1 MAKVFTITEGL
12 ENMGAMKTGG
22 QGSVYKGRRLQ
33 QVTTAIKL
41 LPTPIYS
48 ESEADK
54 NYLDFQNEVRKL
66 KRVNEHHNPHVVTIL
81 SSGITDSG
89 NFPYIEME
97 FIDGPDLSDLLHPP
111 HEKVFTIKE
120 VIKVATQLSSALAHC
135 HQLGVKH
142 GDIKSN
148 NIKFNTHSGNYILLD
163 FGLSIMSDEQRRTSL
178 RHAGAIEFMAPE
190 QNEGELYFE
199 TDVYSFGVVMYE
211 LLTGNVPFPLKDKGE
226 SARNAV
232 RLSHMENTP
241 PDVLKQRQ
249 KIVSETGWTDLVKAQ
264 EAIIPAW
271 LTTMINKC
279 MEKQYSRRFSNG
291 MELHDFIAAN
301 ILQDIAV
308 ARPSAG
314 GEVLNE
320 NEKLKST
327 LATYTQLLESKD
339 NDLDELKAIL
349 KRKDNEWLKYNQ
361 QTLTGEAPV
370 SKKVPISLTLVTAL
384 LAIVVGAF
392 ATYSYMS
399 KSNDQSR
406 FAGETSTATT
416 QDTLQNTSG
425 ETPMQTSKNFPAV
438 KTVPVKQKD
447 SMLRNAVKP
456 KVPVTTN
463 QEETQP
469 ETYTKPEPDTETVIK
484 EEPITKEE
492 PVTQN
497 PPAPKPK
504 SVGLYTVNDKAYFHN
519 EPNESSRRNAF
530 VNRWNN
536 AILAALNE
544 ENNFIYVVYTNKEG
558 VTSKGWLRKS
568 DLSRINR

>member
-1 MAKVFTITEGL
+1 
-12 ENMGAMKTGG
+12 MGAMKTGG

-54 NYLDFQNEVRKL
+54 NYLVFQNEVRKL
-66 KRVNEHHNPHVVTIL
+66 KRVNEHHNPHVVIIL

-120 VIKVATQLSSALAHC
+120 VIKVAMHLSSSLGHC
-135 HQLGVKH
+135 HQMGVKH

-199 TDVYSFGVVMYE
+199 TDVYSCGVVMYE

-249 KIVSETGWTDLVKAQ
+249 NIVSETGWTNPVKAQ

-271 LTTMINKC
+271 LANMVNKC
-279 MEKQYSRRFSNG
+279 MEKQYTNRFSNG
-291 MELHDFIAAN
+291 MELHDFIVANSVQEIFVTPPAVEIAAVN
-301 ILQDIAV
+301 DT
-308 ARPSAG
+308 
-314 GEVLNE
+314 
-320 NEKLKST
+320 EKLKLK
-327 LATYTQLLESKD
+327 LAAYTQLLESKD

-349 KRKDNEWLKYNQ
+349 KRKENEWSKYNQ
-361 QTLTGEAPV
+361 QSLIGQAP
-370 SKKVPISLTLVTAL
+370 SGRRVPIGLILVTAL
-384 LAIVVGAF
+384 LAIVVSAF
-392 ATYSYMS
+392 ATYNFMN

-406 FAGETSTATT
+406 FAGETSASSTE
-416 QDTLQNTSG
+416 DTLQNTSD
-425 ETPMQTSKNFPAV
+425 ETLMQTSKNYPAV

-447 SMLRNAVKP
+447 SMLRNPVKP

-469 ETYTKPEPDTETVIK
+469 ETYTKPEQEPDAETAI
-484 EEPITKEE
+484 KEE
-492 PVTQN
+492 PVTQE

-536 AILAALNE
+536 SILAALNE

-558 VTSKGWLRKS
+558 QTSKGWLRKS

>member
-1 MAKVFTITEGL
+1 
-12 ENMGAMKTGG
+12 MGAMKTGG

-48 ESEADK
+48 ESEEDK
-54 NYLDFQNEVRKL
+54 NYLDFQNEVLKL

-97 FIDGPDLSDLLHPP
+97 FIDGPDLSDLLQPP

-120 VIKVATQLSSALAHC
+120 VVKVATQLSSALGHC

-148 NIKFNTHSGNYILLD
+148 NIKFNNHSGNYVLLD

-190 QNEGELYFE
+190 QNEGELYFQ
-199 TDVYSFGVVMYE
+199 TDVYSFGVVLYE

-232 RLSHMENTP
+232 RLMHMENTP
-241 PDVLKQRQ
+241 PDVIEQRE
-249 KIVSETGWTDLVKAQ
+249 KAVAGTSWPDKTKAQ
-264 EAIIPAW
+264 EAVIPTWITA
-271 LTTMINKC
+271 MVNKC
-279 MEKQYSRRFSNG
+279 MAKQYSDRFSSG
-291 MELHDFIAAN
+291 MELHDFIVTNSLSEVVAAPKAVDDD
-301 ILQDIAV
+301 LIA
-308 ARPSAG
+308 
-314 GEVLNE
+314 E
-320 NEKLKST
+320 NQELKSK
-327 LATYTQLLESKD
+327 LANYTQLLESKD

-349 KRKDNEWLKYNQ
+349 KRKENEWSGYSSQNAAGDAPGTRKMPLG
-361 QTLTGEAPV
+361 TL
-370 SKKVPISLTLVTAL
+370 LVTAL
-384 LAIVVGAF
+384 LAIVVGSF
-392 ATYSYMS
+392 ATYKFMN
-399 KSNDQSR
+399 KNNNGESR
-406 FAGETSTATT
+406 FANETSTSSTGDSL
-416 QDTLQNTSG
+416 QDYGSDT
-425 ETPMQTSKNFPAV
+425 AV
-438 KTVPVKQKD
+438 QPSTNSTGVKIVPVKHKD
-447 SMLRNAVKP
+447 SVSRNVNE
-456 KVPVTTN
+456 TTAP
-463 QEETQP
+463 QEDKQADDQP
-469 ETYTKPEPDTETVIK
+469 ETYTKPDQETDTLTETKEK
-484 EEPITKEE
+484 EEP
-492 PVTQN
+492 PVQV
-497 PPAPKPK
+497 PPVVKPK

-530 VNRWNN
+530 INHWNN

-558 VTSKGWLRKS
+558 QTSKGWLRKS
-568 DLSRINR
+568 DLSRINRQ

>member
-120 VIKVATQLSSALAHC
+120 VIKVAMQLSSALCHC

-249 KIVSETGWTDLVKAQ
+249 NIVLETGWTNLVKAQ
-264 EAIIPAW
+264 ESIIPAW
-271 LTTMINKC
+271 LTTLVNKC
-279 MEKQYSRRFSNG
+279 MEKRYTDRFSNG
-291 MELHDFIAAN
+291 MELHDFIVAN
-301 ILQDIAV
+301 SVQKVAV

-320 NEKLKST
+320 NEKLKSK
-327 LATYTQLLESKD
+327 LATYAQLLESKD

-349 KRKDNEWLKYNQ
+349 KRKENEWSKYNQ
-361 QTLTGEAPV
+361 QTLIGEAPV

-384 LAIVVGAF
+384 LAIVVSAF
-392 ATYSYMS
+392 ATYNFMN

-406 FAGETSTATT
+406 FAGETSASSTL
-416 QDTLQNTSG
+416 DTSQNTSG
-425 ETPMQTSKNFPAV
+425 ETPMQTSKNYPAV

-447 SMLRNAVKP
+447 SMLRNPVKP
-456 KVPVTTN
+456 KVSVTTN

-469 ETYTKPEPDTETVIK
+469 ETYTKPEQEPDAETVIK
-484 EEPITKEE
+484 EEP
-492 PVTQN
+492 VTQE

-558 VTSKGWLRKS
+558 QTSKGWLRKS

>member
-120 VIKVATQLSSALAHC
+120 VIKVATQLSSALGHC

-241 PDVLKQRQ
+241 PDVQQQRQ
-249 KIVSETGWTDLVKAQ
+249 KIVSETGWTDLVKSQ
-264 EAIIPAW
+264 EATIPAW
-271 LTTMINKC
+271 LTNMVNKC

-291 MELHDFIAAN
+291 MELHDFIVAN
-301 ILQDIAV
+301 SLQNIAV

-314 GEVLNE
+314 GEVLND
-320 NEKLKST
+320 NEKLKSK
-327 LATYTQLLESKD
+327 LATYAQLLESKD

-349 KRKDNEWLKYNQ
+349 KRKENEWSKYNQ
-361 QTLTGEAPV
+361 QTLIGEAPV
-370 SKKVPISLTLVTAL
+370 SKKVSLGLILVTAL
-384 LAIVVGAF
+384 LAIVVSAF
-392 ATYSYMS
+392 ATYSFMNH
-399 KSNDQSR
+399 SNDQGR
-406 FAGETSTATT
+406 FAGETSTSST

-425 ETPMQTSKNFPAV
+425 ETAMQTSKNYPAV
-438 KTVPVKQKD
+438 KTVPVKHKD
-447 SMLRNAVKP
+447 SMLRDVVKT
-456 KVPVTTN
+456 KVPVVTK

-469 ETYTKPEPDTETVIK
+469 ETYTKPEPDTETVNK

-558 VTSKGWLRKS
+558 ETSKGWLRKS